1 MMAFSLLL
9 FMDAASGWWKKSC
22 LPVLTI
28 LLFSAGLTTA
38 PAAAQQTADEE
49 HVYLLK
55 DEAFIEAAREAI
67 ELMYNQQP
75 EASRKRLA
83 PWLADE
89 PEHPLVHFWDGLELW
104 WFILADLENEAF
116 DQAFIRH
123 LELANRSADRMLRK
137 DREHYD
143 ALVMKSLSN
152 AFMARM
158 YANRESWYKAFRH
171 GRIAFNVLQNTTR
184 EYPAVSA
191 DAAFGFGLYSY
202 FTAYL
207 QDEYRVVRAISWM
220 LPAGDR
226 ELGLQRL
233 QEAADEG
240 VFVQPEATYFLGHI
254 LLHYEEEPGRAET
267 YLLRLRENY
276 PRNSFFNRLL
286 LRTYFRQERAD
297 EAAEMNDE
305 LISRYQS
312 LADSAESEQ
321 MNGSITERARRNAQK
336 STLEE
341 LYTIRGQLFYQEF
354 AYDDAINAFQNVLAL
369 RPQLASGADRRH
381 QRITA
386 YQLGRSYIRVGNP
399 EAAIPYFEQL
409 AASET
414 NDGLSELAEAELQRI
429 REP

>member
-1 MMAFSLLL
+1 MMAFSLSL
-9 FMDAASGWWKKSC
+9 FMGAAASLCGRC
-22 LPVLTI
+22 G
-28 LLFSAGLTTA
+28 FQCCAGLLLLGGLMPA
-38 PAAAQQTADEE
+38 PLAAQAEPEE
-49 HVYLLK
+49 SVYLLE
-55 DEAFIEAAREAI
+55 DEAFTEAAREAI

-75 EASRKRLA
+75 EASRNRLA
-83 PWLADE
+83 PWLDE
-89 PEHPLVHFWDGLELW
+89 QPDHPLVHFWDGLELW
-104 WFILADLENEAF
+104 WYILSDLENDAYDEAF
-116 DQAFIRH
+116 IGH

-137 DREHYD
+137 DREHFD

-171 GRIAFNVLQNTTR
+171 GRIAFNLLQNTTR
-184 EYPAVSA
+184 EYPAISA

-226 ELGLQRL
+226 ELGLERL
-233 QEAADEG
+233 KEASEEG

-254 LLHYEEEPGRAET
+254 LLHYEEQPDRAET
-267 YLLRLRENY
+267 YLLRLREKY
-276 PRNSFFNRLL
+276 PGNSFFNRLL

-297 EAAEMNDE
+297 EAAALNEE
-305 LISRYQS
+305 LIRRYQG
-312 LADSAESEQ
+312 LVDTAESAESSD
-321 MNGSITERARRNAQK
+321 SITEQARRNAQK

-341 LYTIRGQLFYQEF
+341 LYTIRGQLYYQQFE
-354 AYDDAINAFQNVLAL
+354 YDEAINAFQEVLTL
-369 RPQLASGADRRH
+369 RQELAGGAGRRH

-386 YQLGRSYIRVGNP
+386 YQLGRSYVRLGNP

-409 AASET
+409 ADSDH
-414 NDGLSELAEAELQRI
+414 NDGLGELAKAELGRI

>member
-1 MMAFSLLL
+1 MMAYSLLL
-9 FMDAASGWWKKSC
+9 YMDAASGCWRKYC
-22 LPVLTI
+22 APVVTI
-28 LLFSAGLTTA
+28 LLLSGGLLTT
-38 PAAAQQTADEE
+38 PAAGQQAEE
-49 HVYLLK
+49 ESVYLLE

-67 ELMYNQQP
+67 ELMYNQQA
-75 EASRKRLA
+75 EASRNRLA
-83 PWLADE
+83 PWLE
-89 PEHPLVHFWDGLELW
+89 QQPEHPLVHFWDGLELW

-116 DQAFIRH
+116 DQAFTEH

-152 AFMARM
+152 AFLARM

-184 EYPAVSA
+184 EYPAVSS

-226 ELGLQRL
+226 ELGLERL
-233 QEAADEG
+233 KEASQEG
-240 VFVQPEATYFLGHI
+240 IFVQPEATYFLGHI
-254 LLHYEEEPGRAET
+254 FLHYEEQPGRAET

-276 PRNSFFNRLL
+276 PGNSFFNRLL

-297 EAAEMNDE
+297 EAAEMNNE

-312 LADSAESEQ
+312 QVDSAESGQ
-321 MNGSITERARRNAQK
+321 ISGSITERARRNAQK

-354 AYDDAINAFQNVLAL
+354 AYNDAINAFQNVLAL
-369 RPQLASGADRRH
+369 QPELAGGADRRH

-386 YQLGRSYIRVGNP
+386 YQLGRSYVRVGNP

-409 AASET
+409 AASDI
-414 NDGLSELAEAELQRI
+414 NDGLSELAVGELERI
-429 REP
+429 RKP